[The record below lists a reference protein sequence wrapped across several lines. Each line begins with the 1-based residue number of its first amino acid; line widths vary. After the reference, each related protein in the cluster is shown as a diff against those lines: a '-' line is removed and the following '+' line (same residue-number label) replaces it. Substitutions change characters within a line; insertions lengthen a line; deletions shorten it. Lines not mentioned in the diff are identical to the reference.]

1 MSMAKA
7 QILSVVESPA
17 HPNFSAL
24 YRRLGFDEIKLNSQ
38 RKAIGQL
45 KKSKPAFLVAEFN
58 YGYANNYAGVNVSN
72 LDTLL
77 ASLRRYSPDTRVIVL
92 VEKAERQYVDK
103 LAALF
108 PLYEVLVLPVTP
120 QRMAD
125 VLERKASD

>member
-1 MSMAKA
+1 MGKPLV
-7 QILSVVESPA
+7 LSVVESPA
-17 HPNFSAL
+17 HPNFSVL
-24 YRRLGFDEIKLNSQ
+24 YRGLGFDEIKLNSQ

-45 KKSKPAFLVAEFN
+45 KKSKPEFLVAEFN

-92 VEKAERQYVDK
+92 VEKAEQQYVEK

-108 PLYEVLVLPVTP
+108 TLYRTLVLPVTP
-120 QRMAD
+120 AQMTA
-125 VLERKASD
+125 VLEEKDEV